1 MTANPSI
8 QDTSARRTASLG
20 KGMAV
25 RRGLLAWAFI
35 VPITL
40 VHLVVVVGPGISGL
54 YYALTDWSG
63 IGKAEFIGLGNF
75 VELFTEDLNFRAAFR
90 HNLFWMAFF
99 LTVPVIMA
107 LSAASLLAQIRRGA
121 MLIRSMFYLP
131 YVLPSIVSAFTWSM
145 LLNPSLGIGAALD
158 KIGIKGLDHPWLG
171 DFRTALAAIAFADNW
186 HWWGFLSILFLTAMQ
201 AIPVDLYDAAKID
214 GANRWQQF
222 RNVTLPGIRPTI
234 LFMLLMTAI
243 WSFLSF
249 DYVWILTQGGPS
261 GASELVSSHLYKQA
275 FLRFEAGYA
284 AAIGLTVSLMAGC
297 IVGGFTILRRRG
309 WEI

>member
-1 MTANPSI
+1 
-8 QDTSARRTASLG
+8 
-20 KGMAV
+20 MAV
-25 RRGLLAWAFI
+25 RSAAALAPSRRVVDKLRARRELLAWIFI
-35 VPITL
+35 APITII
-40 VHLVVVVGPGISGL
+40 HLVVVVGPGLSGL
-54 YYALTDWSG
+54 YFSMTDWSG
-63 IGKAEFIGLGNF
+63 IGKAEFVGLSNF
-75 VELFTEDLNFRAAFR
+75 VDLFTRDMNFRAAFR

-99 LTVPVIMA
+99 LTVPMAMA
-107 LSAASLLAQIRRGA
+107 LLAASLLSQIRRGA
-121 MLIRSMFYLP
+121 FLIRSLFYMP

-145 LLNPSLGIGAALD
+145 LLNPSLGVGATLD
-158 KIGIKGLDHPWLG
+158 KWGIKGLDHPWLG
-171 DFRTALAAIAFADNW
+171 DFRTALASIAFADNW

-243 WSFLSF
+243 WSFLAF
-249 DYVWILTQGGPS
+249 DYVWILTQGGPAGS
-261 GASELVSSHLYKQA
+261 SELVSSHLYKQA

-284 AAIGLTVSLMAGC
+284 AAIGMTVSLMAAC
-297 IVGGFTILRRRG
+297 IVGSFAFLRSRG

>member
-1 MTANPSI
+1 MFSTFLHHSGHTTTAHW
-8 QDTSARRTASLG
+8 R
-20 KGMAV
+20 
-25 RRGLLAWAFI
+25 
-35 VPITL
+35 
-40 VHLVVVVGPGISGL
+40 
-54 YYALTDWSG
+54 
-63 IGKAEFIGLGNF
+63 
-75 VELFTEDLNFRAAFR
+75 
-90 HNLFWMAFF
+90 
-99 LTVPVIMA
+99 
-107 LSAASLLAQIRRGA
+107 
-121 MLIRSMFYLP
+121 
-131 YVLPSIVSAFTWSM
+131 
-145 LLNPSLGIGAALD
+145 
-158 KIGIKGLDHPWLG
+158 
-171 DFRTALAAIAFADNW
+171 

-201 AIPVDLYDAAKID
+201 SIPVDLYDAAKMD

>member
-1 MTANPSI
+1 
-8 QDTSARRTASLG
+8 
-20 KGMAV
+20 MAV
-25 RRGLLAWAFI
+25 RSAAALGPSRRVVDKLRTRRELLAWIFI
-35 VPITL
+35 APITII
-40 VHLVVVVGPGISGL
+40 HLVVVVGPGLSGL
-54 YYALTDWSG
+54 YFSMTDWSG
-63 IGKAEFIGLGNF
+63 IGKAEFVGLSNF
-75 VELFTEDLNFRAAFR
+75 VDLFTRDVNFRAAFR

-99 LTVPVIMA
+99 LTVPMVMA
-107 LSAASLLAQIRRGA
+107 LLAASLLSQFRRGA
-121 MLIRSMFYLP
+121 FLIRSFFYMP

-145 LLNPSLGIGAALD
+145 LLNPSLGVGATLD
-158 KIGIKGLDHPWLG
+158 KWGIKGLDHPWLG
-171 DFRTALAAIAFADNW
+171 DFRTALASIAFADNW

-249 DYVWILTQGGPS
+249 DYVWILTQGGPAGS
-261 GASELVSSHLYKQA
+261 SELVSTHLYKQA

-284 AAIGLTVSLMAGC
+284 AAIGMTVSLMAAC
-297 IVGGFTILRRRG
+297 IVGSFALLRSRG